1 MGYGD
6 NVITTNTCDPSWRD
20 GFNYITG
27 SILNKPLNTT
37 CHLSFDSPWNKI
49 CYEHPVVRW
58 DGEKAKLISGNEVI
72 KVEILQ
78 PGKVIRCTFA
88 DGKEEKA
95 ICDSL
100 DVFDLETGIGIC
112 VAKHALGGSNAFNG
126 YVRRAVSLYNRML
139 REEARKAKEE
149 AEAKAIIQRRE
160 EKRRKRAEKRRRQ
173 KIADMTEAFS
183 NALKAQKTE

>member
-6 NVITTNTCDPSWRD
+6 NVITTDDTCDPSWRD

-27 SILNKPLNTT
+27 SILNEPLNTT
-37 CHLSFDSPWNKI
+37 CYSPRN
-49 CYEHPVVRW
+49 VRW
-58 DGEKAKLISGNEVI
+58 DGEKYKLISGNEVI

-126 YVRRAVSLYNRML
+126 YVRRAVSLYNRTL